1 MELVNSDDNEI
12 FELTGC
18 LSKCDKYEYSARAV
32 NDLQNYPA
40 KDPEDINTITMR
52 FIVPSGEY
60 ELREQV
66 ILPSSKEEHLVI
78 QIDFST
84 WSMTGMLLWLM
95 LVVTSG
101 CYLDRALMASMK

>member
-1 MELVNSDDNEI
+1 MQLVNSDDNDI

-40 KDPEDINTITMR
+40 EVPEYINTVSIR
-52 FIVPSGEY
+52 LEVPSGEY

-66 ILPSSKEEHLVI
+66 ILPSSKEEHLLI
-78 QIDFST
+78 QINFST
-84 WSMTGMLLWLM
+84 LSMTGMI
-95 LVVTSG
+95 
-101 CYLDRALMASMK
+101 

>member
-1 MELVNSDDNEI
+1 MSQQYEKYTAIHMNLVNSDDNEI

-18 LSKCDKYEYSARAV
+18 LSTCDKYKYSARAV

-40 KDPEDINTITMR
+40 KDPEDINTLTMR

-66 ILPSSKEEHLVI
+66 ILSSCKE
-78 QIDFST
+78 
-84 WSMTGMLLWLM
+84 
-95 LVVTSG
+95 
-101 CYLDRALMASMK
+101 